1 MEFVLSAMVGEYV
14 CCVFNGKLM
23 GREHNDETV
32 SFVSFLFAFPLLSRR
47 CDERFIW
54 KGREFKL
61 RKIVG
66 RDGRSMKSTFLINIS
81 REISKR
87 IGFDENCKGF
97 N

>member
-23 GREHNDETV
+23 GRERNDETV

-61 RKIVG
+61 RKIS
-66 RDGRSMKSTFLINIS
+66 RSRWEIDEIDFL
-81 REISKR
+81 
-87 IGFDENCKGF
+87 D
-97 N
+97 